1 MENTHYLNIDN
12 CILFHDV
19 KQIKKEP
26 AAAKIRTRNKLAK
39 LLLKKELLDGTYIS
53 VYTKLY
59 RLENQG
65 FSKPVD
71 EIIAALLTVLEVDRD
86 ELVKEF
92 KNS

>member
-1 MENTHYLNIDN
+1 MKNTHYLNIDN

-19 KQIKKEP
+19 KQIRKEP
-26 AAAKIRTRNKLAK
+26 AAAKIKTKNKLAK
-39 LLLKKELLDGTYIS
+39 LLLKKDLIEGTYLS

-59 RLENQG
+59 RLELQG

-71 EIIAALLTVLEVDRD
+71 ELVSALLTILEVDKD

-92 KNS
+92 KRE